1 MTAAKAPDTS
11 LETTPV
17 AYYGANWNRSQIN
30 IDALAKM
37 QMVVLMQ
44 EDGHCWETC
53 CPNRFEAGS
62 QCGWKPGE
70 PDATTY
76 KGCDA
81 SCEEHGSQEDVFK
94 RVAASAKAQG
104 VRGPHNVL
112 YMNSVYLWPFDAASA
127 LGTDAMVNLTFTQY
141 PCLPSLSPSPSHYQ
155 PLTFHPRL
163 ASSSPLHGHILFS
176 LIQLPFSVTIGH

>member
-1 MTAAKAPDTS
+1 MAAAKAPDTS

-30 IDALAKM
+30 IDVLAKM

-44 EDGHCWETC
+44 EDGHCWATC
-53 CPNRFEAGS
+53 CPHRFEAGS

-76 KGCDA
+76 KGCNA

-104 VRGPHNVL
+104 LHGPHNVL
-112 YMNSVYLWPFDAASA
+112 YMNSVYLWPLDAASA
-127 LGTDAMVNLTFTQY
+127 LGTDAMVNLAFTQSSF
-141 PCLPSLSPSPSHYQ
+141 LPSLSPSP
-155 PLTFHPRL
+155 R
-163 ASSSPLHGHILFS
+163 LHGQTFTFCPHVPPHQTFMTMLAS
-176 LIQLPFSVTIGH
+176 LIQ